1 MKKIIISL
9 LALLAVTAIQANN
22 DYAKYYQNLPVQMP
36 QPTLPTIPDNQVSI
50 LDCGGKGDGLTL
62 NTEAFAKAI
71 SQLSKQGGG
80 HLNVPA
86 GIYLTGLISLKDNI
100 DLHLEKNAIIVFS
113 EDKNDLIKV
122 DKTTGAKELRA
133 ATAIT
138 ASKRKNISITGEGTI
153 DGNGEWWRAVK
164 RSKVSDVE
172 WKQFQEMGGSVSAK
186 GDLWYPFNLK
196 HQPNVAS
203 TMEEQEKYRNHM
215 IRFTDCQNVLVQG
228 VTLLNSPRFHIIPTR
243 CQNVIIDGITVKC
256 PWNAQNGDAI
266 DISSCKDVL
275 IVNNVIDAGDD
286 GICMKGGAGKKA
298 APDGPCENILIEN
311 NTVYHAHGGFVI
323 GSEFSNGMKNIV
335 VRKNRFSGTDT
346 GLRFKSG
353 IGRGGKTEN
362 IYVSD
367 IVMTDIKDE
376 AIIFECTYA
385 DKKYSVKEDNGKV
398 TVPQNAECVPE
409 WSDIHI
415 SNVVCRGCE
424 TAVSAHGL
432 PGYSCLKG
440 ITIDN
445 STFFYNKKD
454 KDIEAGADVKLTNCK
469 FATF

>member
-9 LALLAVTAIQANN
+9 LTLLAVTAVQANN

-71 SQLSKQGGG
+71 SQLNKQGGG

-113 EDKNDLIKV
+113 EDKNDLIKI

-164 RSKVSDVE
+164 RGKVSDVE

-266 DISSCKDVL
+266 DI
-275 IVNNVIDAGDD
+275 
-286 GICMKGGAGKKA
+286 
-298 APDGPCENILIEN
+298 
-311 NTVYHAHGGFVI
+311 
-323 GSEFSNGMKNIV
+323 
-335 VRKNRFSGTDT
+335 
-346 GLRFKSG
+346 
-353 IGRGGKTEN
+353 
-362 IYVSD
+362 
-367 IVMTDIKDE
+367 
-376 AIIFECTYA
+376 
-385 DKKYSVKEDNGKV
+385 
-398 TVPQNAECVPE
+398 
-409 WSDIHI
+409 
-415 SNVVCRGCE
+415 
-424 TAVSAHGL
+424 
-432 PGYSCLKG
+432 
-440 ITIDN
+440 
-445 STFFYNKKD
+445 
-454 KDIEAGADVKLTNCK
+454 
-469 FATF
+469 

>member
-9 LALLAVTAIQANN
+9 LALLAVTAVQANN

-71 SQLSKQGGG
+71 SQLNKQGGG

-133 ATAIT
+133 STAIT

-398 TVPQNAECVPE
+398 TVPQNAEFVPE

-415 SNVVCRGCE
+415 SNVTCRGAK
-424 TAVSAHGL
+424 TAISAHGL
-432 PGYSCLKG
+432 PGYECLKN

-445 STFFYNKKD
+445 STFFYTKKD
-454 KDIEAGADVKLTNCK
+454 KDIEAGAGVKLTNCR
-469 FATF
+469 FASF

>member
-9 LALLAVTAIQANN
+9 LALLAVTAVQANN

-36 QPTLPTIPDNQVSI
+36 QPTLPIIPDNQVSI

-71 SQLSKQGGG
+71 SQLNKQGGG

-113 EDKNDLIKV
+113 EDKNDLIKI

-164 RSKVSDVE
+164 RGKVSDVE

-286 GICMKGGAGKKA
+286 GICMKGGAGESGVKA
-298 APDGPCENILIEN
+298 GPCENINIQD

-323 GSEFSNGMKNIV
+323 GSEFSGGMKNIL
-335 VRKNRFSGTDT
+335 VRNNTFQGTDA
-346 GLRFKSG
+346 GLRFKSAVK
-353 IGRGGKTEN
+353 RGGKTEN
-362 IYVSD
+362 IFIDHIY
-367 IVMTDIKDE
+367 MTDITGDAITFETTYWDNHVGAKQPKE
-376 AIIFECTYA
+376 AVQKAEF
-385 DKKYSVKEDNGKV
+385 
-398 TVPQNAECVPE
+398 VPNFQ
-409 WSDIHI
+409 DIHI
-415 SNVVCRGCE
+415 SNVYVRGCKNGI
-424 TAVSAHGL
+424 VAHGQE
-432 PGYSCLKG
+432 GMIHD
-440 ITIDN
+440 ITIKDCN
-445 STFFYNKKD
+445 IFYNKQAQDID
-454 KDIEAGADVKLTNCK
+454 KACK
-469 FATF
+469 IQVENVNFSTFAK

>member
-1 MKKIIISL
+1 M
-9 LALLAVTAIQANN
+9 
-22 DYAKYYQNLPVQMP
+22 
-36 QPTLPTIPDNQVSI
+36 SI

-71 SQLSKQGGG
+71 SQLNKQGGG

-113 EDKNDLIKV
+113 EDKNDLIKI

-164 RSKVSDVE
+164 RGKVSDVE

-286 GICMKGGAGKKA
+286 GICMKGGAGESGVKA
-298 APDGPCENILIEN
+298 GPCENINIQD

-323 GSEFSNGMKNIV
+323 GSEFSGGMKNIL
-335 VRKNRFSGTDT
+335 VRNNTFQGTDA
-346 GLRFKSG
+346 GLRFKSAVK
-353 IGRGGKTEN
+353 RGGKTEN
-362 IYVSD
+362 IFIDHIY
-367 IVMTDIKDE
+367 MTDITGDAITFETTYWDNHVGAKQPKE
-376 AIIFECTYA
+376 AVQKAEF
-385 DKKYSVKEDNGKV
+385 
-398 TVPQNAECVPE
+398 VPNFQ
-409 WSDIHI
+409 DIHI
-415 SNVVCRGCE
+415 SNVYVRGCKNGI
-424 TAVSAHGL
+424 VAHGQE
-432 PGYSCLKG
+432 GMIHD
-440 ITIDN
+440 ITIKDCN
-445 STFFYNKKD
+445 IFYNKQAQDID
-454 KDIEAGADVKLTNCK
+454 KACK
-469 FATF
+469 IQVENVNFSTFAK

>member
-9 LALLAVTAIQANN
+9 LALLAVTAVQANN

-36 QPTLPTIPDNQVSI
+36 QPTLPIIPDNQVSI

-71 SQLSKQGGG
+71 SQLNKQGGG

-164 RSKVSDVE
+164 RGKVSDVE

-286 GICMKGGAGKKA
+286 GICMKGGAGESGVKA
-298 APDGPCENILIEN
+298 GPCENINIQD

-323 GSEFSNGMKNIV
+323 GSEFSGGMKNIL
-335 VRKNRFSGTDT
+335 VRNNTFQGTDA
-346 GLRFKSG
+346 GLRFKSAVK
-353 IGRGGKTEN
+353 RGGKTEN
-362 IYVSD
+362 IFIDHIY
-367 IVMTDIKDE
+367 MTDITGDAITFETTYWDNHVGAKQPKE
-376 AIIFECTYA
+376 AVQKAEF
-385 DKKYSVKEDNGKV
+385 
-398 TVPQNAECVPE
+398 VPNFQ
-409 WSDIHI
+409 DIHI
-415 SNVVCRGCE
+415 SNVYVRGCKNGI
-424 TAVSAHGL
+424 VAHGQE
-432 PGYSCLKG
+432 GMIHD
-440 ITIDN
+440 ITIKDCN
-445 STFFYNKKD
+445 IFYNKQAQDID
-454 KDIEAGADVKLTNCK
+454 KACK
-469 FATF
+469 IQVENVNFSTFAK

>member
-9 LALLAVTAIQANN
+9 LALLAVTAVQANN

-71 SQLSKQGGG
+71 SQLNKQGGG

-113 EDKNDLIKV
+113 EDKNDLIKL
-122 DKTTGAKELRA
+122 DKTTGSKELRA

-353 IGRGGKTEN
+353 IGRGGKMEN

-367 IVMTDIKDE
+367 IVMIDIKDE